1 MRYFLLNFLLAAIT
15 IQVDAQEKIKTLP
28 AKKTA
33 QAPKID
39 GIIDDSVWKNAPLA
53 TNFVAFQPEP
63 GLKEDKAHQTQVYV
77 LYDDQAIYFA
87 ARMKESKPENI
98 SSELVDRDNVGNAD
112 FFDVVIDT
120 YNDKINASE
129 FVVTSAGIQLDAKFS
144 AQGEDGNWNAVW
156 ESAVQIN
163 GNEWTAEMRIP
174 YSALRFANKDVQN
187 WGLNFVRNRQKF
199 QQKLTWNELDPK
211 KNGFINQEGE
221 LVGIEKI
228 KAPLRLSFSPYLS
241 TYVNHYP
248 YNQAGIKNT
257 SNSVNGGMD
266 VKFGINE
273 SFTLDM
279 TLVPDFGQVQ
289 SDNQVL
295 NLTPFEIRYS
305 ENRPFFTE
313 GTELFS
319 KGDLFYSRRVGAT
332 PVNQYKVNNALV
344 DGDKIISNPSQTKL
358 LNATKLSGRTSKG
371 LGIGIFN
378 GLTEKTDAVI
388 EHANGIKQT
397 IETAPLT
404 NYNILVFDQNL
415 KNNSSVSFI
424 NSNVTRSGS
433 TYDANV
439 TAVVF
444 DLNTKENKYNLNGS
458 AKMSQ
463 LYGGNFAKPSVGYSY
478 QINPGKR
485 SGNFNYNYALTVV
498 DDQFNPNDLG
508 ILFNNNYI
516 NHSVYL
522 GYNWY
527 KASKWYSQLQIW
539 GGAKYVSRFRPN
551 TYQSENAFIGGWARF
566 KNLWTGN
573 INIQADAE
581 GNDFYEPRTEG
592 HFFKRSA
599 TQSYSLHFNSNESK
613 KISGGAFFSIRHNQ
627 LFNGRGFAYG
637 TYQNFRL
644 NKKLRIG
651 TDVSINPQ
659 QNYAGYIS
667 NDSLGNIIF
676 SRRNVRTVENSL
688 NVKYTMSNKMGFNLR
703 VRHYWSKLMNKAFYT
718 LEQDGRLAQNL
729 EFSKNKNLDQ
739 NFNAFNVDMIYIWRF
754 SPGSELSLAWKNSA
768 LTFDNHSQ
776 NQYFRNL
783 DFTLHSPQNNNFSI
797 KILYYL
803 DYLQL
808 RRKVS

>member
-1 MRYFLLNFLLAAIT
+1 MRYFLLNFLFLAIT
-15 IQVDAQEKIKTLP
+15 IQVDAQEKIKNLP

-39 GIIDDSVWKNAPLA
+39 GIIDDAVWKNAPLA
-53 TNFVAFQPEP
+53 TDFIAFQPEP
-63 GLKEDKAHQTQVYV
+63 GVKEDKAHQTQVYV

-87 ARMKESKPENI
+87 ARMKESKPEDI
-98 SSELVDRDNVGNAD
+98 SYELVDRDNVGNAD

-129 FVVTSAGIQLDAKFS
+129 FIVTSAGIQLDAKFS

-156 ESAVQIN
+156 ESAVHIN

-174 YSALRFANKDVQN
+174 YSALRFANKDIQN

-211 KNGFINQEGE
+211 RNGFINQEGE

-241 TYVNHYP
+241 TYINHYP
-248 YNQAGIKNT
+248 YNQNGIKNT
-257 SNSVNGGMD
+257 TNSINGGMD
-266 VKFGINE
+266 VKYGINE

-279 TLVPDFGQVQ
+279 TLIPDFGQVQ

-319 KGDLFYSRRVGAT
+319 KGDLFYSRRVGST
-332 PVNQYKVNNALV
+332 PVNQYKVNNELI
-344 DGDKIISNPSQTKL
+344 DGDKIINNPSQTKL

-371 LGIGIFN
+371 LGIGVFN
-378 GLTEKTDAVI
+378 AITEKTTAII
-388 EHANGIKQT
+388 EHTDGTKQA

-404 NYNILVFDQNL
+404 NYNIIVLDQNL
-415 KNNSSVSFI
+415 KNNSSVSLI
-424 NSNVTRSGS
+424 NSNVTRGGS

-439 TAVVF
+439 TAAVF
-444 DLNTKENKYNLNGS
+444 DLNTKENKYNLNG
-458 AKMSQ
+458 AVKMSQ
-463 LYGGNFAKPSVGYSY
+463 LYGGSFIRPSVGYSY

-516 NHSVYL
+516 NHSLYL

-527 KASKWYSQLQIW
+527 KASKWYSQLQVW
-539 GGAKYVSRFRPN
+539 GGAEYVSRFHPN
-551 TYQSENAFIGGWARF
+551 TYQSEGAYIGGWARF
-566 KNLWTGN
+566 KNLWTAN
-573 INIQADAE
+573 FNIQANAE

-592 HFFKRSA
+592 RFFKKSA
-599 TQSYSLHFNSNESK
+599 TQSYSLSFNSNQSK
-613 KISGGAFFSIRHNQ
+613 KISFGAFFSTRYNQ
-627 LFNGRGFAYG
+627 LFKGKGLAYG

-644 NKKLRIG
+644 SNKLSIG
-651 TDVSINPQ
+651 TDMSINPQ

-667 NDSLGNIIF
+667 TDTLGNIIF
-676 SRRNVRTVENSL
+676 SKRDVRTVENSL
-688 NVKYTMSNKMGFNLR
+688 SMKYTISNKMGFNLR
-703 VRHYWSKLMNKAFYT
+703 VRHYWSKLINKAFYT
-718 LEQDGRLAQNL
+718 LQQDGNL
-729 EFSKNKNLDQ
+729 MPNAEFSKNLDQ

-754 SPGSELSLAWKNSA
+754 APGSELSFAWKNAA

-776 NQYFRNL
+776 NQYFKNL
-783 DFTLHSPQNNNFSI
+783 DYTLNAPQNNNFSI

-808 RRKVS
+808 RKKVS